1 VKAKLA
7 AIAILQV
14 CPPVAEQ
21 HEQLEGQ
28 TMKQTKPR
36 SGEWVIVCD
45 GRKAFILQNEGDDK
59 FINLRSREVYEHAD
73 PPTRAL
79 GTDTP
84 GRAHPSVGTARS
96 AMEQTDWH
104 DASERVFL
112 EKLARRL
119 DAALMDGETTAFIV
133 IAAPRALG
141 MIRSAYTPAVNR
153 AVRAEISRDY
163 VKMPVHEIEK
173 TFSD

>member
-1 VKAKLA
+1 VAGCATSTGFAGRAGATASLKLTFEVDHSA
-7 AIAILQV
+7 GANQ
-14 CPPVAEQ
+14 Q
-21 HEQLEGQ
+21 
-28 TMKQTKPR
+28 
-36 SGEWVIVCD
+36 
-45 GRKAFILQNEGDDK
+45 
-59 FINLRSREVYEHAD
+59 VYEHAD

-119 DAALMDGETTAFIV
+119 DAALTDGETTAFIV

>member
-1 VKAKLA
+1 MD
-7 AIAILQV
+7 
-14 CPPVAEQ
+14 
-21 HEQLEGQ
+21 Q
-28 TMKQTKPR
+28 TRPR
-36 SGEWVIVCD
+36 SGQWVIVCD

-84 GRAHPSVGTARS
+84 GRAHPSVGSARS
-96 AMEQTDWH
+96 AMEQADWH

-119 DAALMDGETTAFIV
+119 DAAAPK
-133 IAAPRALG
+133 AAS
-141 MIRSAYTPAVNR
+141 RSRVNCCVTR
-153 AVRAEISRDY
+153 SVGFRGSMSR
-163 VKMPVHEIEK
+163 
-173 TFSD
+173 

>member
-1 VKAKLA
+1 
-7 AIAILQV
+7 
-14 CPPVAEQ
+14 VAEQ

-36 SGEWVIVCD
+36 SGEWVIVCG

-73 PPTRAL
+73 PATRTL

-96 AMEQTDWH
+96 AMEQMDWH
-104 DASERVFL
+104 DASERIFL
-112 EKLARRL
+112 RSSPAGSMPPSRMGRRL
-119 DAALMDGETTAFIV
+119 L
-133 IAAPRALG
+133 
-141 MIRSAYTPAVNR
+141 S
-153 AVRAEISRDY
+153 S
-163 VKMPVHEIEK
+163 
-173 TFSD
+173 